1 MLSGDYKT
9 IPSMEP
15 TMKHGFP
22 KQVLALAITIGA
34 CSTAGAG
41 HWNKNVY
48 FERLATLP
56 VYENLDLANGDDVGD
71 TTAAE
76 ISTASA
82 DGNVLI
88 YSDSPKG
95 RIGLID
101 IRNPAKPKP
110 AGFVQLDGEPTSVA
124 TAGRYLLVGV
134 NTSADFVNANGQLDV
149 FDMKNPL
156 APVKIASL
164 PMNGQ
169 PDSVAI
175 SPDGQYAAVVIENER
190 DEDINDALIPQL
202 PAGFVNVVT
211 LKGKPSDWQVRRVD
225 LEGIAG
231 YASDDPE
238 PEYVSINEF
247 NIAAVTLQEN
257 NHIVMISLRH
267 AQVLHDFTAG
277 SVTLTGVDYN
287 EDDVINPSDTI
298 AKRREPD
305 AIAWVGPFMAT
316 ANEGD
321 YTDENGDEG
330 GSRGFTLFGPLGNV
344 WYDSGVSLERAIMR
358 AGHYPESRSENKG
371 VEPEGIA
378 FSRFGKDNLLFVGS
392 ERANV
397 VAVYDMKNPRHPA
410 LRQLLPAGIGPEG
423 ILPISSRN
431 LLVVSS
437 EEDSADD
444 GFRSTVAIYR
454 YGTPTN
460 FYPQIES
467 TEKALIPWGA
477 LSGLAADK
485 DNSKRL
491 YAVPDSYYKQSQIFK
506 IDTSR
511 TPATIDG
518 RIALRKNDVGVN
530 YDLEGIAQ
538 AADGNFW
545 LASEGNGS
553 STSNLLIKASADGNI
568 VAEYA
573 LPAAV
578 NALQKSNGYEGVAV
592 TGHGDSERVYV
603 AFQREWTGD
612 PAGLVRI
619 GVFNPNDESWAFLY
633 YPLDAAAAGTWN
645 GLSEIT
651 AIGNDKFVVIERD
664 NQQGPKAQHKR
675 LYMFSIAELTPA
687 PQGSSFPILAKTLTR
702 DILPDLKATNGWV
715 VDKVEGTALAKDG
728 EFYVVTD
735 NDGIEDATG
744 ETRFLRLG
752 KLFR

>member
-1 MLSGDYKT
+1 
-9 IPSMEP
+9 
-15 TMKHGFP
+15 MKPAFP
-22 KQVLALAITIGA
+22 RKALAAAIMISA
-34 CSTAGAG
+34 CSTASASLW
-41 HWNKNVY
+41 HKPAY

-56 VYENLDLANGDDVGD
+56 VYENLDLAGGDSPGD

-76 ISTASA
+76 ISTVSA
-82 DGNVLI
+82 DGNVVI

-101 IRNPAKPKP
+101 IRNPAKPLP

-134 NTSADFVNANGQLDV
+134 NTSADFVSADGQLDV

-156 APVKIASL
+156 TPVKVASL

-175 SPDGQYAAVVIENER
+175 SPDGKYAAVVIENER
-190 DEDINDALIPQL
+190 DEDVNDGLIPQS

-211 LKGKPSDWQVRRVD
+211 LKGKPANWQVRKVE
-225 LEGIAG
+225 LEDIAP
-231 YASDDPE
+231 YAGSDPE
-238 PEYVSINEF
+238 PEYVSINDF

-257 NHIVMISLRH
+257 NHIVLISLPH

-287 EDDVINPSDTI
+287 EDDIIAPSDTI
-298 AKRREPD
+298 TKRREPD
-305 AIAWVGPFMAT
+305 AIAWVGSFMAT

-321 YTDENGDEG
+321 YTDESGEEG

-344 WYDSGVSLERAIMR
+344 WYDSGVSLEHAIMR

-371 VEPEGIA
+371 IEPEGIA
-378 FSRFGKDNLLFVGS
+378 FSRFGLDNLLFVGS
-392 ERANV
+392 ERANI
-397 VAVYDMKNPRHPA
+397 VAVYDVKNPLRPA

-423 ILPISSRN
+423 ILPIPSRN

-444 GFRSTVAIYR
+444 GFRSTVSIYK
-454 YGTPTN
+454 YGAKDS
-460 FYPQIES
+460 FYPQIASSEN
-467 TEKALIPWGA
+467 TLITWGA
-477 LSGLAADK
+477 LSGLSADNN
-485 DNSKRL
+485 NSKRL
-491 YAVPDSYYKQSQIFK
+491 FAVPDSYYRQSQIFG

-511 TPATIDG
+511 TPAIIDN
-518 RIALRKNDVGVN
+518 RIALSKNGSSVN

-538 AADGNFW
+538 AADGSFW

-553 STSNLLIKASADGNI
+553 STANLLVKAAASGDI

-592 TGHGDSERVYV
+592 TGSGDSERVYV
-603 AFQREWTGD
+603 AFQREWAGD

-619 GVFNPNDESWAFLY
+619 SVFNPNDASWAFFH

-651 AIGNDKFVVIERD
+651 ALGNGKFVVIERD
-664 NQQGPKAQHKR
+664 NQQGARAQLKR
-675 LYMFSIAELTPA
+675 LYTFSVAGLTPA
-687 PQGSSFPILAKTLTR
+687 AQGESFPVLTKTLAR
-702 DILPDLKATNGWV
+702 DLLPDLKTTHGWV
-715 VDKVEGTALAKDG
+715 VDKVEGTAQAKNG
-728 EFYVVTD
+728 QFFVVTD

-752 KLFR
+752 KLFK